1 MDEYKKGK
9 IVDYL
14 TIKLIED
21 EQFDCH
27 PHSRVRSAWVIAKK
41 QFINLTEEE
50 KLAIFKIIDEKNE
63 DSFDL

>member
-1 MDEYKKGK
+1 MNEYTEGK

-14 TIKLIED
+14 TIKLID
-21 EQFDCH
+21 DQQFDCH

-50 KLAIFKIIDEKNE
+50 KESILKIIKKKEG
-63 DSFDL
+63 DSFYF

>member
-1 MDEYKKGK
+1 MDEYKEGK

-41 QFINLTEEE
+41 QFINLTEKE
-50 KLAIFKIIDEKNE
+50 KELILKIIDERNR
-63 DSFDL
+63 DTFIF